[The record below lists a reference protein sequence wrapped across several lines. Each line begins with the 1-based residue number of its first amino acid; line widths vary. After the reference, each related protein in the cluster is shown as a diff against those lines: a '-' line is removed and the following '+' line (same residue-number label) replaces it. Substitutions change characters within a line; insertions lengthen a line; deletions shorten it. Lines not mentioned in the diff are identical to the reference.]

1 MMRGLAILSL
11 LAAVGGFAPLT
22 QSRTSSTRAP
32 RAVVQQSA
40 LLGSLNRVSE
50 RQGEVVV
57 VKYGGHAMTNDD
69 RAAEFAGDIALLQSQ
84 VAELNEAV
92 VQLQRDMATLKQCDE
107 SSSSFHQP
115 TPTTGAGFPLHYKI
129 KPMTSV
135 CTRSSPIHDLW

>member
-1 MMRGLAILSL
+1 MGIIAGAVLPLSAAHAPQQPIPPDCATLAHRLS
-11 LAAVGGFAPLT
+11 V
-22 QSRTSSTRAP
+22 
-32 RAVVQQSA
+32 
-40 LLGSLNRVSE
+40 
-50 RQGEVVV
+50 
-57 VKYGGHAMTNDD
+57 
-69 RAAEFAGDIALLQSQ
+69 AEKKVALLQSQ

-135 CTRSSPIHDLW
+135 CTRSSPIHDPW